1 MVGQEILVLF
11 IMVRIRALQPH
22 FASATLRVAGA
33 HGRSSYRKVVSTVA
47 LA

>member
-22 FASATLRVAGA
+22 FASATLRVAGHTA
-33 HGRSSYRKVVSTVA
+33 EAVIAK
-47 LA
+47 